1 MRITLKEF
9 QYGAVE
15 QTVGFL
21 RDAQREVSTRGTGQA
36 VILAAPTGS
45 GKTVIVTAA
54 IERLMFGGEGLAP
67 DPKAIV
73 LWVTDQ
79 PQLNEQTRRKM
90 LSASSQFGPDRLI
103 VLDDSFDEPTLEPGK
118 VFFLNTQKLGSSG
131 KLVRHSDTRRHT
143 FWEIAANTIADR
155 DLHLYVVIDEAH
167 RGMSESRTERDRATS
182 IMQRFVKGD
191 GEMRAAPVVLGVTAT
206 PQRFYDLLLGTP
218 RTIRTHLV
226 DPAEVRES
234 GLIKERVIVFHPTET
249 QPSDITLLREAA
261 KDLVA
266 STERWRAYSEGQGE
280 VPVIPLLI
288 VQVDDGGNGSI
299 SKTNLERAI
308 AAIKSEL
315 GPLPAQA
322 FAHAFQENSPI
333 LVGSNDIRYLAPAD
347 ISDDDEV
354 RVVFFK
360 SSLNT
365 GWDCP
370 RAEVMMSFRT
380 AVDFTNIAQ
389 LVGRMV
395 RAPLARRIEDDE
407 QLNSVSLYLPHYDA
421 AAIKKVIAYLTES
434 GEAAGVIDMST
445 ERPVVLRRADGS
457 QAAFAALE
465 KIPTYVLPRN
475 RKISDVRRLIRL
487 ARSLSQDLIDPEAD
501 EREQKRIIDMLLSE
515 HDRLLLDPPY
525 VALITERGTL
535 TMRRSEWKVGED
547 IGGEE
552 TFELEVSAE
561 NINDLFGIAGRRFG
575 EGLHEGYWK
584 ARCKADPSL
593 VRQARLEIVALS
605 SRDDV
610 HRKLNEEARKRI
622 RRLFDDNKAQIE
634 ALPERR
640 RQKYDEIKGL
650 SAEAELGTLRYP
662 ETIEVP
668 AAEVR
673 WDKHLYVDGDNRAP
687 FVLNGWEQRTVE
699 RETKAGS
706 VWMRNLDRKTWALL
720 VPYEESGEKK
730 ALFPDFLFVRET
742 GVVDILDPHNPEL
755 ADAPAKAKGLADFA
769 EKHGGKFGKIEIVA
783 EYGGMNYSIDLKDEA
798 VRRKVLKASTAA
810 SLRAIFLD

>member
-9 QYGAVE
+9 QYAAVE
-15 QTVGFL
+15 QTVGYL
-21 RDAQREVSTRGTGQA
+21 RDAQREAKTRGTGQA

-45 GKTVIVTAA
+45 GKTVIATAA

-67 DPKAIV
+67 DQHAIV

-90 LSASSQFGPDRLI
+90 LSASSQLGPDRLV
-103 VLDDSFDEPTLEPGK
+103 VLGDSFDEPTLEPGK
-118 VFFLNTQKLGSSG
+118 VYFLNTQKLGLSG
-131 KLVRHSDTRRHT
+131 RLVRHSDTRRHT
-143 FWEIAANTIADR
+143 FWEIADNTNASPNH
-155 DLHLYVVIDEAH
+155 HLYVVIDEAH
-167 RGMSESRTERDRATS
+167 RGMAESRTERDRATS
-182 IMQRFVKGD
+182 IMQRFIKGD
-191 GEMRAAPVVLGVTAT
+191 AEMRAAPVILGVTAT
-206 PQRFYDLLLGTP
+206 PQRFYDLLMGTP

-226 DPAEVRES
+226 DPKEVRES

-261 KDLVA
+261 KDLIA
-266 STERWRAYSEGQGE
+266 STDRWLAYAERQGE
-280 VPVIPLLI
+280 MPVVPLLI

-308 AAIKSEL
+308 AAIRGEL
-315 GPLPAQA
+315 GELPTRA
-322 FAHAFQENSPI
+322 FAHSFQEGAPI
-333 LVGSNDIRYLAPAD
+333 VIGSNDIRYIAPTD
-347 ISDDDEV
+347 ISEDDEV

-370 RAEVMMSFRT
+370 RAEVMMSFRS

-407 QLNSVSLYLPHYDA
+407 QLNSVSLYLPHYDET
-421 AAIKKVIAYLTES
+421 AIKRVIAYLTES
-434 GEAAGVIDMST
+434 GEAAGVIDMSM
-445 ERPVVLRRADGS
+445 ERPVILKRVNGS
-457 QAAFAALE
+457 EAAFAALE
-465 KIPTYVLPRN
+465 RIPTYVLPRN
-475 RKISDVRRLIRL
+475 RKVSDLRRLIRL
-487 ARSLSQDLIDPEAD
+487 SRGLSQDLIDPEAD
-501 EREQKRIIDMLLSE
+501 ERERRRIVDMLLSE

-525 VALITERGTL
+525 VELITERGRL
-535 TMRRSEWKVGED
+535 TMRRSEWKVGEELS
-547 IGGEE
+547 GEE
-552 TFELEVSAE
+552 TFELEVSSE
-561 NINDLFGIAGRRFG
+561 NINDLFSLAGRRFG
-575 EGLHEGYWK
+575 EGLHEGYWR
-584 ARCKADPSL
+584 ARCKSDPAL
-593 VRQARLEIVALS
+593 VKQARLEIVALS

-622 RRLFDDNKAQIE
+622 RRLFDDHKLLIN

-650 SAEAELGTLRYP
+650 SADAELGTLRYP
-662 ETIEVP
+662 ETIEVS

-673 WDKHLYVDGDNRAP
+673 WDRHLYVDEDQRAP

-699 RETKAGS
+699 REIKNGS
-706 VWMRNLDRKTWALL
+706 VWIRNLDRKTWALL

-769 EKHGGKFGKIEIVA
+769 ERHGDKFGKIEIVA
-783 EYGGMNYSIDLKDEA
+783 EYGGANYSLNLKDEN
-798 VRRKVLKASTAA
+798 VRKKVLNASSAS
-810 SLRAIFLD
+810 SLRAIFLE